1 MRNFAAS
8 VRPEEDGRRA
18 GKEMHLLQEKWM
30 ILYGP
35 PVEWLIIGKCNF
47 PMASP
52 VHPSVC
58 WLVRRPVIIA
68 YKSGKLHF
76 HTSIGALVTS
86 DYYGT
91 KKY

>member
-8 VRPEEDGRRA
+8 VRPEEDGRRV
-18 GKEMHLLQEKWM
+18 GKEMLLLQEKWM

-52 VHPSVC
+52 VRRVGLLVSPSVC
-58 WLVRRPVIIA
+58 HNCLYGRE
-68 YKSGKLHF
+68 
-76 HTSIGALVTS
+76 VTLPFFNRS
-86 DYYGT
+86 TFYF
-91 KKY
+91 